1 MTAYPCHHEWT
12 AALQLFKVITSI
24 KLLIDFINSLISY
37 GFSSTKAK
45 IMTNLN
51 SQRCFLVDMF
61 HNVDVVEFAFEK
73 KLIPTLF
80 DVSKP
85 KAFDKKI
92 TPRLCSFMTNTLALH
107 CDFLKIYWQN
117 ENSWS
122 ELFFFVFHYLN
133 VNGHFTLMSKD
144 FSSLVN
150 LWLTTLWIQW
160 THNFQTVIW
169 RLFQEPW
176 NWLQDWSL
184 DLVHRWPFSLD

>member
-1 MTAYPCHHEWT
+1 MHCLASWTISITVIHVLHTVIVEFGPERSLIVNSPLCWVQARDDCQSLDFNCFQVMTAYPCHHEWT

-107 CDFLKIYWQN
+107 CDFLKIY
-117 ENSWS
+117 
-122 ELFFFVFHYLN
+122 
-133 VNGHFTLMSKD
+133 
-144 FSSLVN
+144 
-150 LWLTTLWIQW
+150 
-160 THNFQTVIW
+160 
-169 RLFQEPW
+169 
-176 NWLQDWSL
+176 
-184 DLVHRWPFSLD
+184 